1 MKIYDAGFKVQAG
14 TKGEEQEIGKKEF
27 LKALKLLEVELGDKL
42 DEFAI
47 GVRKKLGIE
56 QGKMKNII

>member
-1 MKIYDAGFKVQAG
+1 MKIYDAGFKVWAG
-14 TKGEEQEIGKKEF
+14 TKGEEQEICKKEF

-56 QGKMKNII
+56 